1 MNIVG
6 RILKMLPN
14 TSREIKYNNC
24 LIVGKNNIKD
34 MVLKEGDKVILHD
47 VHSKYDGETGTING
61 IMETMFG
68 SSNYTI
74 KFENGQESGIGEGAL
89 ELLVEEDTE
98 E

>member
-14 TSREIKYNNC
+14 ISREIKYNNC

-47 VHSKYDGETGTING
+47 VLSKYDGETGTING
-61 IMETMFG
+61 IMET
-68 SSNYTI
+68 
-74 KFENGQESGIGEGAL
+74 
-89 ELLVEEDTE
+89 
-98 E
+98 